1 MSAPATADDIARLER
16 SVAELKGLVALVLP
30 LAVRQ
35 KSRREQARK
44 AGVSVRTLQ
53 RRERGLSAKLRLE
66 GVR

>member
-1 MSAPATADDIARLER
+1 MKSPSLEDEVARLHARLDRIEKLLEV
-16 SVAELKGLVALVLP
+16 VAS
-30 LAVRQ
+30 LAIRQ

-53 RRERGLSAKLRLE
+53 RRERKLRAKLAVE